1 MADKVYCSECK
12 YITIVN
18 IVEDACN
25 ALSNFRDTYYKKN
38 GERIEKPNIINQ
50 YNNCK
55 MFVSKM
61 AEW

>member
-12 YITIVN
+12 YITTIN

-25 ALSNFRDTYYKKN
+25 APGNLIDTYYKKN
-38 GERIEKPNIINQ
+38 DVRKEKPNYLNQ

-55 MFVSKM
+55 MFVRMK
-61 AEW
+61 